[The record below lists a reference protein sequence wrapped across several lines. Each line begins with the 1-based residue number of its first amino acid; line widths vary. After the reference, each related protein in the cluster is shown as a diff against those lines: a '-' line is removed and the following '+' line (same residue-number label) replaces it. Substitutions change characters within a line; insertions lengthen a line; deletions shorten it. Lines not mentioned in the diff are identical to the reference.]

1 MKSPFVKGIYDG
13 IPIALGYL
21 PVSFGFGI
29 LAIRSGLSV
38 LAAISISVTNLTSA
52 GQVAGVAV
60 IAAGGSYL
68 EMALTQLVI
77 NIRYALMGISLS
89 QKLDSSFRTPQR
101 LLTAYGIT
109 DEIFA
114 VASAQPGLISAAYL
128 AGMIVIAFF
137 GWTLGTVLGAAAGQI
152 LPELITNAMGIVLY
166 AMFLAIVLP
175 AAKKSK
181 GILLAAL
188 LAAGCSVL
196 FRYGFP
202 AVSSGFAVISGSAA
216 VSRSGRTGGEC
227 HVSIVIYIA
236 VMAVVTY
243 LIRMLP
249 LTIFR
254 KKIRSPFLRSFLY
267 YIPYTVLSAMT
278 IPAIF
283 YSTGSLLSAVIGTAI
298 AVILAYRN
306 LPLIVVALAASASAL
321 VTDFLCSII

>member
-128 AGMIVIAFF
+128 AGLIVIAFF

-196 FRYGFP
+196 FRYGLP
-202 AVSSGFAVISGSAA
+202 MVSSGFAVIICAVAA
-216 VSRSGRTGGEC
+216 AAAG
-227 HVSIVIYIA
+227 A
-236 VMAVVTY
+236 
-243 LIRMLP
+243 
-249 LTIFR
+249 
-254 KKIRSPFLRSFLY
+254 
-267 YIPYTVLSAMT
+267 
-278 IPAIF
+278 
-283 YSTGSLLSAVIGTAI
+283 LLFPV
-298 AVILAYRN
+298 
-306 LPLIVVALAASASAL
+306 PEEQEASA
-321 VTDFLCSII
+321 T

>member
-1 MKSPFVKGIYDG
+1 MASEYRAGLKDG
-13 IPIALGYL
+13 LAIGVGYFS
-21 PVSFGFGI
+21 VSFTFGI
-29 LAIRSGLSV
+29 LAVNGGLSA
-38 LAAISISVTNLTSA
+38 LTAGLISLTNLTSA
-52 GQVAGVAV
+52 GQFAGLTV
-60 IAAGGSYL
+60 ILAHGSL
-68 EMALTQLVI
+68 VELALTQLVI

-128 AGMIVIAFF
+128 AGLIVIAFF

-202 AVSSGFAVISGSAA
+202 AVSSGFAVIICAVAA
-216 VSRSGRTGGEC
+216 AAAG
-227 HVSIVIYIA
+227 A
-236 VMAVVTY
+236 
-243 LIRMLP
+243 
-249 LTIFR
+249 
-254 KKIRSPFLRSFLY
+254 
-267 YIPYTVLSAMT
+267 
-278 IPAIF
+278 
-283 YSTGSLLSAVIGTAI
+283 LLFPV
-298 AVILAYRN
+298 
-306 LPLIVVALAASASAL
+306 PEEQEASA
-321 VTDFLCSII
+321 T